1 MFTNALEGRVIE
13 VDYNE
18 CTEMYVWITG
28 LIGRDQYS
36 LCVMD
41 VFLKSCMYT
50 NQILFQALQESLFKG
65 TYGKSFR
72 RELAIT

>member
-1 MFTNALEGRVIE
+1 MNAQK
-13 VDYNE
+13 
-18 CTEMYVWITG
+18 CMYESQDWF
-28 LIGRDQYS
+28 GRDQYS

>member
-1 MFTNALEGRVIE
+1 
-13 VDYNE
+13 
-18 CTEMYVWITG
+18 MYESQDWF
-28 LIGRDQYS
+28 GRDQYS

-65 TYGKSFR
+65 TYGKSLR
-72 RELAIT
+72 RKLAIT

>member
-1 MFTNALEGRVIE
+1 
-13 VDYNE
+13 
-18 CTEMYVWITG
+18 MYESQDWF
-28 LIGRDQYS
+28 GRDQYS